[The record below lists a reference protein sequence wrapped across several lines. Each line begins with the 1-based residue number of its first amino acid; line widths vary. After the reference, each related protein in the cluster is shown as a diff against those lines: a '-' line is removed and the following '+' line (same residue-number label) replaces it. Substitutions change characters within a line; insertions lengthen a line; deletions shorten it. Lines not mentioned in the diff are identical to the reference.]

1 MKVKEL
7 VKILQDIMSI
17 YGEEIRGLESELEN
31 TNADMELYK
40 KRSKNIIKFLNDLYE
55 GIDEHYTETLENN
68 DELAIIRAKTEL
80 DLITKILKE
89 VEEI

>member
-31 TNADMELYK
+31 TYTDIKLYK
-40 KRSKNIIKFLNDLYE
+40 KKSENIIKFLNDLYE
-55 GIDEHYTETLENN
+55 GIDENYTETLEKN

-80 DLITKILKE
+80 DLVKKILDE
-89 VEEI
+89 VDKI

>member
-40 KRSKNIIKFLNDLYE
+40 KKSKNIIKFLNDLYE

-80 DLITKILKE
+80 DLITKILDE

>member
-31 TNADMELYK
+31 TYADIELYK
-40 KRSKNIIKFLNDLYE
+40 KKSENIIKFLNDLYE
-55 GIDEHYTETLENN
+55 EINEEHIELLESNGK
-68 DELAIIRAKTEL
+68 LTCTKTKL
-80 DLITKILKE
+80 DLVKKILDE
-89 VEEI
+89 VDKI